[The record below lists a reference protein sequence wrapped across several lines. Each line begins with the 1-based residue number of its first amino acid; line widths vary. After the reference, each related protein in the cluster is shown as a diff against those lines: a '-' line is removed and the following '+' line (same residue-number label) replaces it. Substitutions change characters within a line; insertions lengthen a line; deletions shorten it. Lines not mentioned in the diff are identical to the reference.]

1 MKPRYMLDTN
11 ICIYIA
17 KHQPPAV
24 KAHFDRLKPGQVVMS
39 VITYGELHYGATKSS
54 ERARALMQ
62 LEQLVQ
68 DIPVECLDSL
78 AARAYGE
85 IRGTLE
91 KQRRL
96 IGNNDLWIGAH
107 AIALGVTLAT
117 NNEREFKR
125 IAGLS
130 VEKWTGQA

>member
-17 KHQPPAV
+17 KHQPPEV
-24 KAHFDRLKPGQVVMS
+24 KARFERLKPGQLVMS
-39 VITYGELHYGATKSS
+39 AITYGELYYGACKSS
-54 ERARALMQ
+54 QRARALTQ
-62 LEQLVQ
+62 IEELVQ
-68 DIPVECLDSL
+68 DIPVENLDL
-78 AARAYGE
+78 ITARVYGE
-85 IRGTLE
+85 IRATLE
-91 KQRRL
+91 RQGHP

-107 AIALGVTLAT
+107 AMALAVTLAT

-130 VEKWTGQA
+130 VENWTK

>member
-17 KHQPPAV
+17 KHQPPEV
-24 KAHFDRLKPGQVVMS
+24 KARFERLKPGQLVMS
-39 VITYGELHYGATKSS
+39 AITYGELYYGACKSS
-54 ERARALMQ
+54 QRARALTQ
-62 LEQLVQ
+62 IEELVQ
-68 DIPVECLDSL
+68 DIPVENLDL
-78 AARAYGE
+78 ITARVYGE
-85 IRGTLE
+85 IRATLE
-91 KQRRL
+91 GQRRP

-107 AIALGVTLAT
+107 AMALDVTLAT

-130 VEKWTGQA
+130 VENWTK